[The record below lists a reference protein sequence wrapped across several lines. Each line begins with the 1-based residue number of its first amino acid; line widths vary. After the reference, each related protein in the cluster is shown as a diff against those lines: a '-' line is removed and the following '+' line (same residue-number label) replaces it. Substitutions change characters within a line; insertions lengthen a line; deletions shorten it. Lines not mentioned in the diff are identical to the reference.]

1 MDFLKGQ
8 LDKIQQQLGGLN
20 ASQKMLTGSLVAIMV
35 MTLLWWGR
43 YAGTAEMEPVLS
55 QAFSAGDIGRAQMH
69 LKSNGIPAKIEG
81 DRILVPAD
89 KREEAVAA
97 LAFAG
102 LMPLDSASA
111 VDEMT
116 KKLNSFMPQTMTEAM
131 FKEAKQ
137 QTMQNV
143 IRRWPGVKQVD
154 VWIEPAGPRRLGVRN
169 EATASISIT
178 MKDEGPGTRKLA
190 ESAAAF
196 VAGAQ
201 QQLPVQNIAVV
212 IGERRYKMSDSGGVA
227 GSDELGEVLAQHE
240 RYYQNKVEEFYSYI
254 EGLIVKVSVDINTT
268 ALQSQNKVYDTVQQK
283 EKRTN
288 TRSETEP
295 VPAGG
300 HAAEPGAIANTGV
313 SIDPQPQQASGG
325 ERSKEENETDY
336 ENFAGMKTSTESTPA
351 GKFAAV
357 SAAVRVPR
365 SYFLKSFKNA
375 SGSTAEP
382 TLEAIQPFIDAEIER
397 IREEVLVTTA
407 IEDRTR
413 VAVSTYDDS
422 PGPLRV
428 AATATPTGTLATS
441 IGTYGKEI
449 AIGALAV
456 ISLFMVSMMVRKGTP
471 APVIAAA
478 AAPRETPHLDGLPE
492 VAGIVGDSGQLL
504 DGMELDEDAVRTQQ
518 MLDQVSTLVGENP
531 DAAANLVKRW
541 LNRT

>member
-43 YAGTAEMEPVLS
+43 YAGTAEMEPVLP
-55 QAFSAGDIGRAQMH
+55 QAFATEDVSRVQSH
-69 LKSNGIPAKIEG
+69 FKSVGIQTKLEG

-89 KREEAVAA
+89 RREEAIAA

-102 LMPLDSASA
+102 LMPTDSASA
-111 VDEMT
+111 FDEVI
-116 KKLNSFMPQTMTEAM
+116 KQLNSFMPQTTSEAL

-137 QTMQNV
+137 RTLQNV
-143 IRRWPGVKQVD
+143 IRRFPGVKDAV
-154 VWIEPAGPRRLGVRN
+154 VLIEPPGARKLGVRN
-169 EATASISIT
+169 EASASIAIT
-178 MKDEGPGTRKLA
+178 MKDDGVGTRKLA
-190 ESAAAF
+190 ESAASL
-196 VAGAQ
+196 VAGSQ
-201 QQLPVQNIAVV
+201 QQLSVKNTAVV
-212 IGERRYKMSDSGGVA
+212 IGQRRYRISGDADGA
-227 GSDELGEVLAQHE
+227 GGSDELGDLLANHE
-240 RYYQNKVEEFYSYI
+240 RYYEEKVQ
-254 EGLIVKVSVDINTT
+254 GLYPFIDGLFVKVAVNVNTT
-268 ALQSQNKVYDTVQQK
+268 SLQSQNKIFDKVQQK

-288 TRSETEP
+288 SRTENEP
-295 VPAGG
+295 VGG
-300 HAAEPGAIANTGV
+300 GRAVEPGAMPNTGA
-313 SIDPQPQQASGG
+313 SIDIPPVQQASG
-325 ERSKEENETDY
+325 ERSLEESEADF
-336 ENFAGMKTSTESTPA
+336 ENYADTKTEMRNKPA
-351 GKFAAV
+351 GDFAAI

-365 SYFLKSFKNA
+365 SYFLKMFQNS

-382 TLEAIQPFIDAEIER
+382 TLATLQPIIDAELEKMR
-397 IREEVLVTTA
+397 NEVIVTAA
-407 IEDRTR
+407 IEDKMR
-413 VAVSTYDDS
+413 VSVSTYDDS
-422 PGPLRV
+422 PGPLRS
-428 AATATPTGTLATS
+428 AATVTTPGTFTTS
-441 IGTYGKEI
+441 ISSYGKEI

-456 ISLFMVSMMVRKGTP
+456 ISLFMVSMMVRKTNP
-471 APVIAAA
+471 APVIAMA

>member
-43 YAGTAEMEPVLS
+43 YAAVAEMEPVLE
-55 QAFSAGDIGRAQMH
+55 QAFSDGNVGPAQML
-69 LKSNGIPAKIEG
+69 LKSNGISTRIENG
-81 DRILVPAD
+81 RILVPAD
-89 KREEAVAA
+89 KLEEAVAS

-102 LMPLDSASA
+102 LMPTDSASA
-111 VDEMT
+111 FDEMT
-116 KKLNSFMPQTMTEAM
+116 RKLNSFMPQTMTEAM

-154 VWIEPAGPRRLGVRN
+154 VWIEPPGPRRLGIRN

-178 MKDEGPGTRKLA
+178 MKDNGPGTRKLA

-212 IGERRYKMSDSGGVA
+212 IGERRYRMSDSGGVA
-227 GSDELGEVLAQHE
+227 GSDELGEVLARHE
-240 RYYQNKVEEFYSYI
+240 KYYQNKVEELYSYI
-254 EGLIVKVSVDINTT
+254 DGLIVKVSVDVNTT
-268 ALQSQNKVYDTVQQK
+268 TLQSQGKVYDTIQQK

-295 VPAGG
+295 MPAGG
-300 HAAEPGAIANTGV
+300 HAAEPGAIPNTGA
-313 SIDPQPQQASGG
+313 SIDPQPLQASAG
-325 ERSKEENETDY
+325 EKSREENETDY
-336 ENFAGMKTSTESTPA
+336 ENFAGMTTSTKSTPA
-351 GKFAAV
+351 GKFTAV
-357 SAAVRVPR
+357 AAAVRVPR
-365 SYFLKSFKNA
+365 SHFLKTFKNT

-382 TLEAIQPFIDAEIER
+382 TLDVLQPFIDAEIQR
-397 IREEVLVTTA
+397 IREDVLVTTA

-422 PGPLRV
+422 AGPLRS
-428 AATATPTGTLATS
+428 AATAIPPSTIATS
-441 IGTYGKEI
+441 ISTYGKEL

-478 AAPRETPHLDGLPE
+478 APPRETPRLDGLPE

>member
-1 MDFLKGQ
+1 
-8 LDKIQQQLGGLN
+8 
-20 ASQKMLTGSLVAIMV
+20 GSLVAIMV

-55 QAFSAGDIGRAQMH
+55 QAFSAEDIGRAQMH

-81 DRILVPAD
+81 DRILVSAGQ
-89 KREEAVAA
+89 REEAVAA

-143 IRRWPGVKQVD
+143 IRRWPGVKQAD
-154 VWIEPAGPRRLGVRN
+154 VWIEPAGPRKLGVRN

-178 MKDEGPGTRKLA
+178 MKDNGPGTRKLA

-212 IGERRYKMSDSGGVA
+212 IGERRYRMSDSGGVA
-227 GSDELGEVLAQHE
+227 GSDELGEIVAGHE
-240 RYYQNKVEEFYSYI
+240 HRIEEKVHGLFPYIDGLFVKVAVDVNLTSLQAQNK
-254 EGLIVKVSVDINTT
+254 T
-268 ALQSQNKVYDTVQQK
+268 YDTIQQK

-288 TRSETEP
+288 TRTETEP
-295 VPAGG
+295 AGTG
-300 HAAEPGAIANTGV
+300 RVTEPGAMPNTGAT
-313 SIDPQPQQASGG
+313 IDPQPLPQAAG
-325 ERSKEENETDY
+325 ERSVEENESEY
-336 ENFAGMKTSTESTPA
+336 ENFAGTKTTMENTPA
-351 GKFAAV
+351 GKFSVV

-365 SYFLKSFKNA
+365 SYFLKMFQNS

-382 TLEAIQPFIDAEIER
+382 TAVTLQPIVEAEIAKMR
-397 IREEVLVTTA
+397 DDVVA
-407 IEDRTR
+407 AASIEDGKL
-413 VAVSTYDDS
+413 VSVSMYDDS

-428 AATATPTGTLATS
+428 AATVTPGGTIATS
-441 IGTYGKEI
+441 IGTYSKEI

-471 APVIAAA
+471 APVMAMPAL
-478 AAPRETPHLDGLPE
+478 PRETPHLDGSPE
-492 VAGIVGDSGQLL
+492 VAGIVGDTNQLL

>member
-43 YAGTAEMEPVLS
+43 YAAVAEMEPVLT
-55 QAFSAGDIGRAQMH
+55 QAFSDDDIGRAQMQ
-69 LKSNGIPAKIEG
+69 LKSNGIPTKIENN
-81 DRILVPAD
+81 RILVPAD
-89 KREEAVAA
+89 QLEEAVAS

-102 LMPLDSASA
+102 LMPADSANA

-116 KKLNSFMPQTMTEAM
+116 KKLNSFMPQTMTDTM
-131 FKEAKQ
+131 FKQAKQ

-154 VWIEPAGPRRLGVRN
+154 VWIEPAGPRRLGTRN
-169 EATASISIT
+169 EATASVSIT
-178 MKDEGPGTRKLA
+178 MKDNGPGTRKLA

-212 IGERRYKMSDSGGVA
+212 IGERRYKLSDSGGVA
-227 GSDELGEVLAQHE
+227 GSDELGEILARHE
-240 RYYQNKVEEFYSYI
+240 KYYQNKVEELYSYI
-254 EGLIVKVSVDINTT
+254 DGLIVKVSVDVNTT
-268 ALQSQNKVYDTVQQK
+268 TLQSQNKTYDTIQQK

-288 TRSETEP
+288 TRMESEP
-295 VPAGG
+295 VPAAGN
-300 HAAEPGAIANTGV
+300 AAEPGAVANMGV
-313 SIDPQPQQASGG
+313 SIDPQPQQAAAG
-325 ERSKEENETDY
+325 ERSKEETDAEY
-336 ENFAGMKTSTESTPA
+336 ENFAGQKVTNESTPA
-351 GKFAAV
+351 GKFTAV

-365 SYFLKSFKNA
+365 SHFLKTFKNT

-382 TLEAIQPFIDAEIER
+382 TFEVLQPFIDAEIQR
-397 IREEVLVTTA
+397 IREDVLVTTA
-407 IEDRTR
+407 IEDKTR

-422 PGPLRV
+422 PGPLRS
-428 AATATPTGTLATS
+428 AATVTPTGTLATS
-441 IGTYGKEI
+441 IGTYGKEL

-478 AAPRETPHLDGLPE
+478 APPRETPRLDGLPE

>member
-43 YAGTAEMEPVLS
+43 YAGTAEMEPVLE
-55 QAFSAGDIGRAQMH
+55 QAFSDGNIGAAQML
-69 LKSNGIPAKIEG
+69 LKSNGITTKIEN

-89 KREEAVAA
+89 KLEEAVAS

-102 LMPLDSASA
+102 LMPTDSASA
-111 VDEMT
+111 FDEMT

-154 VWIEPAGPRRLGVRN
+154 VWIEPPGPRRLGTRN

-178 MKDEGPGTRKLA
+178 MKDAGPGTRKLA

-201 QQLPVQNIAVV
+201 RQLPVQNIAVV

-227 GSDELGEVLAQHE
+227 GSDELGEVLARHE
-240 RYYQNKVEEFYSYI
+240 KYYQNKVEELYPYI
-254 EGLIVKVSVDINTT
+254 EGLLVKVSVNVNTT
-268 ALQSQNKVYDTVQQK
+268 TLQSQNKVYDTIQQK

-288 TRSETEP
+288 TRSQTEP
-295 VPAGG
+295 VVTGG
-300 HAAEPGAIANTGV
+300 NVAEPGAIPNTGA
-313 SIDPQPQQASGG
+313 SIDPQPQQAAAG
-325 ERSKEENETDY
+325 EKSTEQSETDY
-336 ENFAGMKTSTESTPA
+336 ENFAGLKNIIESTPA
-351 GKFAAV
+351 GKFSAV

-365 SYFLKSFKNA
+365 SYFLRVFRNST
-375 SGSTAEP
+375 GSTAEP
-382 TLEAIQPFIDAEIER
+382 TLDALQPFIDKEVEKM
-397 IREEVLVTTA
+397 REDVVVTAA

-413 VAVSTYDDS
+413 VAVSMYDDS
-422 PGPLRV
+422 PGPLRA
-428 AATATPTGTLATS
+428 AATVTPTGTLATS
-441 IGTYGKEI
+441 VGAYGKEI

-478 AAPRETPHLDGLPE
+478 APPRETPRLDGLPE